1 MHSRVSRLVSR
12 VQRDAIGAA
21 IARALS
27 AFAVEIPQT
36 LPDWADANF
45 YLSPESSGVQGPWET
60 QPPQRGLMLVICN
73 DDVKQV
79 TVRKCA
85 RIGYTKIL
93 MATVAYY
100 TGHIPRNGVLYQ
112 PTDGDSDDF
121 VQTEIDPMIRDC
133 PKVAERM
140 HNPEKRGKGN
150 TLELKKLDSNTW
162 HFRGGKAAAAYRRLT
177 KDLVI
182 YDELDGFDRDIEGTG
197 DPVTLGDK
205 RVTASPFKKSI
216 RGSTP
221 EDAGTSI
228 IQATLDT
235 ARLVFA
241 WHFRCVHCAELV
253 EFKWAHL
260 LWDDRDSEPYA
271 TCSKCGGI
279 WNYRDLRELNA
290 GGRWQTSAPD
300 GAELELHYIDNA
312 TGDFRDSSGMLID
325 APAHVGFTMWSG
337 WSAFITWR
345 ELRDEF
351 LDAKASPL
359 KLKGFVNTR
368 LGECW
373 QEGDKPDWA
382 HLHARRSHFDRKEL
396 EAAVGV
402 VTYGVDVQDDRF
414 EWQLTGWSSG
424 EVSHSLGYGRLFVKT
439 DTPEAFSRLYDALN
453 RQVQIGDRGIMP
465 AAICIDSGHRAEDV
479 YRICRRNP
487 RVWIPVKGSSDARAP
502 YVNFPRTKGKRTGVY
517 LTMLGVNLVKSL
529 LYSRFLLTEG
539 EGVYHWPVADDHS
552 ETYFQQLVSEEKRV
566 KYVKGHP
573 HVEWWKPAGV
583 GNEVLDTNVYAYCA
597 MRIAVDYLGA
607 ELEPRAAP
615 DEVPAARKPA
625 DNWLTTKDNRP
636 WLRGR

>member
-1 MHSRVSRLVSR
+1 MASRVSRLISR
-12 VQRDAIGAA
+12 VQRDAINAA
-21 IARALS
+21 VSRALAS
-27 AFAVEIPQT
+27 LAVEVRQS
-36 LPDWADANF
+36 LPDWADENF

-73 DDVKQV
+73 DDVKEV

-121 VQTEIDPMIRDC
+121 VQTEVDPMIRDVA
-133 PKVAERM
+133 KVRDRM
-140 HNPEKRGKGN
+140 KGDPEKRSKGN
-150 TLELKKLDSNTW
+150 TLQLKQFDSCSW

-221 EDAGTSI
+221 EDRSTSI
-228 IQATLDT
+228 IQATLET

-241 WHFRCVHCAELV
+241 WHFACIHCRSFV

-260 LWDDRDSEPYA
+260 RWDDRDSEPYGGCA
-271 TCSKCGGI
+271 ACGGI
-279 WNYRDLRELNA
+279 WTYRDLRELNG
-290 GGRWQTSAPD
+290 GGRWQTVAEPIVYVDDD
-300 GAELELHYIDNA
+300 GQ
-312 TGDFRDSSGMLID
+312 FRDAGDLLID
-325 APAHVGFTMWSG
+325 SPSHVGFTMWSG
-337 WSAFITWR
+337 WSPFITWR

-351 LDAKASPL
+351 LTAKGSPL

-373 QEGDKPDWA
+373 EEGDRPSWEQ
-382 HLHARRSHFDRKEL
+382 LLARREHYPLEL
-396 EAAVGV
+396 EKRIGL
-402 VTYGVDVQDDRF
+402 VTIGVDVQDDRF
-414 EWQLTGWSSG
+414 EFQVTAWLDG
-424 EVSHSLGYGRLFVKT
+424 EESYSLGYGRLFVKT
-439 DTPEAFSRLYDALN
+439 DTPEAFTRLYDQLHRPVKLAT
-453 RQVQIGDRGIMP
+453 RVFQPIV
-465 AAICIDSGHRAEDV
+465 CIDSGHRADDV

-487 RVWIPVKGSSDARAP
+487 REWIPVKGSSEARAP
-502 YVNFPRTKGKRTGVY
+502 YVQFPRTRGQRHKTY
-517 LTMLGVNLVKSL
+517 LTMLGVSNIKSL

-539 EGVYHWPVADDHS
+539 EGRYHWPIGEDHG
-552 ETYFQQLVSEEKRV
+552 EQYFQQLVSEEKRV
-566 KYVKGHP
+566 KYTKGHP
-573 HVEWWKPAGV
+573 VTEWWLPGGV
-583 GNEVLDTNVYAYCA
+583 GNEVLDCNVYAYAA
-597 MRIAVDYLGA
+597 MRIAVDYLGR
-607 ELEPRAAP
+607 ELAPR
-615 DEVPAARKPA
+615 EVSVETAQPAAESG
-625 DNWLTTKDNRP
+625 WLKLRSEGA